1 VPKMVQNPPHSVANV
16 LCGGALARAIP
27 PGWHVRAAMPVR
39 LTPKSE
45 PEPDQCVVRGEARD
59 YSQRHPGPNDVGLLI
74 EIANKSRLEANR
86 KMTLKYDASSIP
98 VYWIVNLVDRQVE
111 VYAHPTASGY
121 GPPPQ
126 IYKPGE
132 EVPISLD
139 GVIVACIPVS
149 DILP

>member
-1 VPKMVQNPPHSVANV
+1 
-16 LCGGALARAIP
+16 
-27 PGWHVRAAMPVR
+27 MPVR
-39 LTPKSE
+39 LPPKSE

-74 EIANKSRLEANR
+74 EIADKSRLEANR
-86 KMTLKYDASSIP
+86 KMTLKYGASSIP
-98 VYWIVNLVDRQVE
+98 VSWIVNLVDRQVE

-121 GPPPQ
+121 GPPQ

-132 EVPISLD
+132 EVPIALD
-139 GVIVACIPVS
+139 GVVEACISLS